1 MRRLILDHALLA
13 HGWARNVGL
22 DIGDGTIAAVHPNA
36 SAEDRERV
44 AGIALP
50 GLPNLHSHTFQR
62 GMAGLAETRGPDG
75 DSFWTW
81 RRSCIASSVPRRRTM
96 SRPSRPSR

>member
-50 GLPNLHSHTFQR
+50 GLPNLHSHTSSAAWR
-62 GMAGLAETRGPDG
+62 GLPKRAGRKGTASGPG
-75 DSFWTW
+75 G
-81 RRSCIASSVPRRRTM
+81 R
-96 SRPSRPSR
+96 